1 MSSDDNNSI
10 IPEAIMAYGG
20 YKVLDSH
27 KDSRALFS
35 KLPGTQTFQNQLT
48 RSSGFTAYSKTN
60 QSVGMSAISQI
71 MALEEASPL
80 HVLRTFQIS
89 NLLQPFTKIAEVDQ
103 QIHITGQS
111 VRGQQAFYEALLK
124 QNEKELNRR
133 IKRLLQADDLKR
145 GMIFQN
151 NKLYGVDAQ
160 GAINKSDVILEDARL
175 VLASQK
181 NGQINS
187 QNHIL
192 RKYSEGIKGNLD
204 FRQAI
209 NDPLMVIGS
218 SKKNTL
224 GKQLN
229 AYLKLGME
237 MGYKTLDNP
246 IAGFEELVTGLGG
259 EVTGLTKT
267 KFWQKAKALSNIQL
281 GTGGVY
287 DIGHVDSL
295 KRVAKNMTIKAG
307 GAYLGYQLL
316 DSGARMLSG
325 PNSDFQQG
333 LISGIGGIY
342 ADARI
347 GFAKIFSD
355 RFQDYRNNQ
364 EAAAPGSTDLL
375 TLLGMPLGGALMG
388 AQAAYFGR
396 IGRMAAKGQEAA
408 AAKYSVESSSKL
420 LSNTV
425 GLFKPMTI
433 MKRNAVVGGLMGAAT
448 VLPFLPGALI
458 GASSQELEDRYSGKK
473 EQEVRSN
480 RWWLMGGN
488 SIKGD
493 HVKYSQQNWFARAKS
508 EAKTKAVYGD
518 AETKKS
524 LNPLLHPISYLRDPY
539 KFEKMTDS
547 YMPAPIWGMEVGV
560 GSFLGKFY
568 ERTLGQIIKPDVL
581 NPRIKLEQ
589 DTREKEIGKIKNTD
603 KVAGVSIDSAI
614 TQFRAKNLT
623 TEQPDMEEIKQQV
636 LEKNSRMFNSDE
648 YDRSLQQV
656 VEKVEGLKNTD
667 STKVVDLN
675 NYDINVEDA
684 DTIKLTKKGAG
695 GLFGKDSKPISIRLA
710 GIDAPESADHEAG
723 DAPKHVFHQEQE
735 FNKESTAMLKDMLS
749 KQKTLQLV
757 VNTKDSTYG
766 RQLGVIVGD
775 NNTNINLDLV
785 KKGAVTALPWDGG
798 SDIMSKGSL
807 NQAQKQAMKNNEGLW
822 QGKRYKAEYLFGE
835 LTEGPLTH
843 NTLTNIK
850 KLAEDPNLA
859 ALASYLKNIEGSKG
873 ELSAEDVKT
882 VSSLASSYLANKEK
896 NKNIRDYQNTLG
908 MSVKKSTDMSDA
920 TVSAALSFNSKVS
933 VNSSFGGD
941 NSLAQVKDSPVYT
954 PELQNIQL
962 AYQSLSDFVGIKGWA
977 FSMGVDALAEGASA
991 IKEQQLAKSGEA
1003 TNVARAFK
1011 GMNLGDVAGLGE
1023 FQRKIMGTSKGA
1035 LPDTTNMMSNQMPDW
1050 LPKNGSR
1057 YYIDFSKGNPYAAV
1071 ENGEERLPGA
1081 GFAAL
1086 NPEVKGIDPN
1096 NYPLIYQYKILS
1108 DVAKGSAEQYRMR
1121 KKLLDEYKAGN
1132 LGKREEDILVE
1143 TLDKEVARENKRIF
1157 KDDFEKQSTSRGPL
1171 GALQGGLWDRLSAI
1185 SNSNPL
1191 EMLTPWRPFSKFMH
1205 QRTAIEDYEATQLG
1219 GSDTAIWTNPYSHF
1233 IKPALNKTRLLMD
1246 DTFKP
1251 KETQEKENINEY
1263 FDKLGMLKGM
1273 LSGNNRD
1280 AFNTVVHST
1289 SSGLNTKEKV
1299 LRFKASL
1306 QDDQKVYFN
1315 NFSKERDESKRS
1327 RILEMLPTD
1336 VARGYAQIWKN
1347 LDIATNAKNT
1357 GGSIQDAL
1365 KTDFLKTTAEL
1376 KNRLVKDFKLT
1387 KQQSFQIDKDIEKN
1401 RDMYANQGYS
1411 KKERRQMAEGD
1422 LIRTRA
1428 AQKEAYAYVNEATGA
1443 PKGFFA
1449 GWDPRLTIKDI
1460 KIKTLATGKE
1470 DLRRFGFWQGD
1481 EDRMNS
1487 IQALDRDEQVVTQLE
1502 FIKEEIKQ
1510 ERNTKE
1516 LIANALFK
1524 KGFNAGHIKIN
1535 DSEFNSIV
1543 IRQNSQGG

>member
-1 MSSDDNNSI
+1 MSSDDNSI
-10 IPEAIMAYGG
+10 LPEAMLAYGS
-20 YKVLDSH
+20 YRVLDSH

-35 KLPGTQTFQNQLT
+35 KLPGTQTFQKQLG
-48 RSSGFTAYSKTN
+48 RSSSFTQYSKAN
-60 QSVGMSAISQI
+60 QSIGMSAISQI

-89 NLLQPFTKIAEVDQ
+89 NLLQPFTKISEVDSE
-103 QIHITGQS
+103 IHISGQS
-111 VRGQQAFYEALLK
+111 IRGQQAFYEALLV
-124 QNEKELNRR
+124 QNEKEANRR
-133 IKRLLQADDLKR
+133 VKRLLQAEDLKR
-145 GMIFQN
+145 GMIFKN

-160 GAINKSDVILEDARL
+160 GKLNTADVILQDARL

-187 QNHIL
+187 QNHVL
-192 RKYSEGIKGNLD
+192 RKYAEGIKGNID
-204 FRQAI
+204 FRQAV

-218 SKKNTL
+218 TKNNL

-259 EVTGLTKT
+259 EVTGLTQT
-267 KFWQKAKALSNIQL
+267 KFWQKAKAIANIQL

-316 DSGARMLSG
+316 DSGARMLAG

-333 LISGIGGIY
+333 LLTGIGGMY

-347 GFAKIFSD
+347 GFAQIFSD
-355 RFQDYRNNQ
+355 RFQKYRNNQ

-375 TLLGMPLGGALMG
+375 TLLGMPLGGALIG
-388 AQAAYFGR
+388 AQSAYFGR
-396 IGRMAAKGQEAA
+396 IGRMSAKGIESAA
-408 AAKYSVESSSKL
+408 SKYSVENSSKL
-420 LSNTV
+420 LANTL
-425 GLFKPMTI
+425 GIYKPMTI
-433 MKRNAVVGGLMGAAT
+433 MKRNSVIGGAIGALS

-458 GASSQELEDRYSGKK
+458 GASSEELKERYSGKK

-488 SIKGD
+488 SIHGD
-493 HVKYSQQNWFARAKS
+493 HIKYSQQNWFARAKS
-508 EAKTKAVYGD
+508 EAKTKAIYGD
-518 AETKKS
+518 AATKKS
-524 LNPLLHPISYLRDPY
+524 LNPFLHPISYLRDPY
-539 KFEKMTDS
+539 KFEKMSDS

-560 GSFLGKFY
+560 GSFMGKFY
-568 ERTLGQIIKPDVL
+568 ERTIGQLIKPDVL

-589 DTREKEIGKIKNTD
+589 DTRKKEIGQLKNTD
-603 KVAGVSIDSAI
+603 SIAGVNIDSAI
-614 TQFRAKNLT
+614 TQFRNKHLT
-623 TEQPDMEEIKQQV
+623 TEAVDIEAVKQKV
-636 LEKNSRMFNSDE
+636 LEKNTRMFNSEE
-648 YDRSLQQV
+648 YDRSLRGIV
-656 VEKVEGLKNTD
+656 NNVEGLKNTD
-667 STKVVDLN
+667 STKVVDLKD
-675 NYDINVEDA
+675 YDINVEDA
-684 DTIKLTKKGAG
+684 DTLQLTRKGK
-695 GLFGKDSKPISIRLA
+695 LFGKNSKAISIRLA
-710 GIDAPESADHEAG
+710 GIDAPESSDHAKG
-723 DAPKHVFHQEQE
+723 DAPKYTFHQEQE
-735 FNKESTAMLKDMLS
+735 YNKEATATLRDMLS
-749 KQKTLQLV
+749 KQSSLKLV

-775 NNTNINLDLV
+775 NNANINLDLV

-798 SDIMSKGSL
+798 SDIMSKSAL
-807 NQAQKQAMKNNEGLW
+807 LQAQRQAISKNEGLW
-822 QGKRYKAEYLFGE
+822 QGKRYKAEHLFGE

-843 NTLTNIK
+843 NTLTSMK
-850 KLAEDPNLA
+850 KLSEDPTLA
-859 ALASYLKNIEGSKG
+859 ALASFLKNIEGTKG
-873 ELSAEDVKT
+873 ELSADDIKT
-882 VSSLASSYLANKEK
+882 VQNLASSYLSNKEK

-908 MSVKKSTDMSDA
+908 MSVKKSTDMSDP
-920 TVSAALSFNSKVS
+920 TVNAALSFNSKVS
-933 VNSSFGGD
+933 VNSNFGGD
-941 NSLAQVKDSPVYT
+941 NSLVQNKESPVYT
-954 PELQNIQL
+954 PQLQNTQL
-962 AYQSLSDFVGIKGWA
+962 AYQAVSDFVGIKGWA
-977 FSMGVDALAEGASA
+977 FAMGVDALSEGATA
-991 IKEQQLAKSGEA
+991 LKEQQLAKSGEA
-1003 TNVARAFK
+1003 TNFARGFK
-1011 GMNLGDVAGLGE
+1011 DINLGDVGGLGE

-1057 YYIDFSKGNPYAAV
+1057 YYIDFSKGNPYATV
-1071 ENGEERLPGA
+1071 ENGEERLPGK

-1086 NPEVKGIDPN
+1086 NPEVRNLDPKD
-1096 NYPLIYQYKILS
+1096 YPLVYQYKILS
-1108 DVAKGSAEQYRMR
+1108 DVAKGSSEQYRMR

-1132 LGKREEDILVE
+1132 LNKREEDILVE

-1157 KDDFEKQSTSRGPL
+1157 KDDFEKQSQGRGPL
-1171 GALQGGLWDRLSAI
+1171 AALQGGLWDRLSAI

-1233 IKPALNKTRLLMD
+1233 IKPALNKTRLLFD
-1246 DTFKP
+1246 DSFKP
-1251 KETQEKENINEY
+1251 KETTEKENINEY
-1263 FDKLGMLKGM
+1263 FDKLGFLKGM
-1273 LSGNNRD
+1273 LNGNNRD
-1280 AFNTVVHST
+1280 AQNTIVHS
-1289 SSGLNTKEKV
+1289 SLSGLNTKEKV
-1299 LRFKASL
+1299 LRFRAAL

-1315 NFSKERDESKRS
+1315 NFSKETNEAKRK

-1336 VARGYAQIWKN
+1336 VARGYQQIWKN
-1347 LDIATNAKNT
+1347 LDISLNAKSS
-1357 GGSIQDAL
+1357 GGSVQDAL

-1376 KNRLVKDFKLT
+1376 KTRLVKDFKLT
-1387 KQQSFQIDKDIEKN
+1387 KEQSFQIDKNIEKN

-1411 KKERRQMAEGD
+1411 KKERRDLAEGD

-1428 AQKEAYAYVNEATGA
+1428 AQKEAYAYVSEATGA

-1487 IQALDRDEQVVTQLE
+1487 IVALDRDEQVITQLE

-1535 DSEFNSIV
+1535 DSEFNSIIV
-1543 IRQNSQGG
+1543 RQNSTEG